1 MAWGNLCGG
10 WSGRSRRRGCQAV
23 VLHTNCCLAKKW
35 RWQFEGG
42 RRQAVR
48 VKLISGESDR
58 QTMAD
63 LKSLEQ
69 AVEAL

>member
-1 MAWGNLCGG
+1 
-10 WSGRSRRRGCQAV
+10 
-23 VLHTNCCLAKKW
+23 LAKKW